1 MVELIA
7 RHQVRSF
14 VMVNTVLAMVVEESD
29 AAADFS
35 SLEGVIVGGG
45 ALSLNSARQT
55 IELFGCPLYSMYGS
69 TELTFG
75 VTVLRIDADL
85 LETPELLHSCGRP
98 MKDVE
103 IGIRSE
109 EHTSELKSLM
119 RISYAVFCLKQ
130 KKTN

>member
-75 VTVLRIDADL
+75 VPALRLVGVIARERVVGGQSVSACL
-85 LETPELLHSCGRP
+85 YRGGRALI
-98 MKDVE
+98 K
-103 IGIRSE
+103 
-109 EHTSELKSLM
+109 
-119 RISYAVFCLKQ
+119 
-130 KKTN
+130 KKTI

>member
-75 VTVLRIDADL
+75 VTVLRIAADL
-85 LETPELLHSCGRP
+85 LEKPELDR
-98 MKDVE
+98 
-103 IGIRSE
+103 
-109 EHTSELKSLM
+109 KSTRLN
-119 RISYAVFCLKQ
+119 SSH
-130 KKTN
+130 

>member
-85 LETPELLHSCGRP
+85 LETPELDR
-98 MKDVE
+98 
-103 IGIRSE
+103 
-109 EHTSELKSLM
+109 KSTRLN
-119 RISYAVFCLKQ
+119 SSH
-130 KKTN
+130 